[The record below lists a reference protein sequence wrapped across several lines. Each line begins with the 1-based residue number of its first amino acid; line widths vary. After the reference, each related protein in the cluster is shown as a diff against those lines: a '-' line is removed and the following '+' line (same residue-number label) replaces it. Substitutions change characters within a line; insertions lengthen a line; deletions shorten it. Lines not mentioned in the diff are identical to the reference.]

1 MTLKEVE
8 AMETEILTPDI
19 VARVIGCNP
28 QVIRIQA
35 RECPQALGFPT
46 MIVGKR
52 VKIPKL
58 PFLQFM
64 GYQT

>member
-64 GYQT
+64 GYQS